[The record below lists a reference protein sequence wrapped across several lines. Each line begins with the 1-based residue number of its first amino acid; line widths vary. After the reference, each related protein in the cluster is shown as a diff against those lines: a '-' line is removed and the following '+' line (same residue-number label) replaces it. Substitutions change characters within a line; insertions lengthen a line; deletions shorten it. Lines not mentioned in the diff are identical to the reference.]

1 MSAALLLLP
10 LPLPT
15 ADPPDIFAE
24 SEKWRCQNMFCDP
37 SCWSLFEQ
45 DVAMWSSKMCTATE
59 EKVLPCVAELF
70 GKRVPPY
77 IMQKCFLWATHRHSS
92 KLRNDTRNTAR
103 RLDSDTGSGSPR
115 TRTSTIRYWPSRIQ
129 PLKWPIFEQNPSTFG
144 WDMTQNG
151 NKVETRCFGSYLSQ
165 ILMDF
170 ASIWII
176 LKVESCW
183 TALILYRIG
192 NRPRY
197 TIQSLYRYLY
207 RRAVIF
213 GSVATLRISELW
225 GQCPGSGFLSLNLVH
240 NNMIATR
247 KSQISNV

>member
-1 MSAALLLLP
+1 MRQKCVNVSSGNFGINLL
-10 LPLPT
+10 
-15 ADPPDIFAE
+15 FA
-24 SEKWRCQNMFCDP
+24 
-37 SCWSLFEQ
+37 Q
-45 DVAMWSSKMCTATE
+45 D
-59 EKVLPCVAELF
+59 
-70 GKRVPPY
+70 KRVRSMLTEWWRLSHCVSPR
-77 IMQKCFLWATHRHSS
+77 LTS

-183 TALILYRIG
+183 TAQILYRI
-192 NRPRY
+192 
-197 TIQSLYRYLY
+197 
-207 RRAVIF
+207 VI
-213 GSVATLRISELW
+213 
-225 GQCPGSGFLSLNLVH
+225 
-240 NNMIATR
+240 
-247 KSQISNV
+247 